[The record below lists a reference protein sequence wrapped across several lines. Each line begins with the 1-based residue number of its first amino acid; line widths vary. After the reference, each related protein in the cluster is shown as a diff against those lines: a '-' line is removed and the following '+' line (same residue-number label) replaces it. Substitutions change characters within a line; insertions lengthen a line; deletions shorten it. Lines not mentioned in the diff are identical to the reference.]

1 MSSVQLMN
9 DFGKLISVG
18 FARTASLSVNDLKG
32 CGFNLSYA
40 R

>member
-1 MSSVQLMN
+1 LMN

-18 FARTASLSVNDLKG
+18 FARTASLSVNDLG